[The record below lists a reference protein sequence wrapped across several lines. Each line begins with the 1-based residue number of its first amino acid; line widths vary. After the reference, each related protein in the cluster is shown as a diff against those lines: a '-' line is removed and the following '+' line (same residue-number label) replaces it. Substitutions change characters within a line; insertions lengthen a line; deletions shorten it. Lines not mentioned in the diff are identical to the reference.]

1 MFEHNRPFV
10 PMDVQI
16 QVFTVS
22 GKLIKTLSD
31 KITPTGFRSDDI
43 EWDGLDDF
51 GDKIGKGVY
60 VYKLRIR
67 TNDGDYAD
75 KFEKL
80 VILR

>member
-1 MFEHNRPFV
+1 
-10 PMDVQI
+10 MDVQV

-22 GKLIKTLSD
+22 GKLIKTLSN
-31 KITPTGFRSDDI
+31 KITPTGYRSDDM

-60 VYKLRIR
+60 VYKLRVR
-67 TNDGDYAD
+67 TYDGDYAD